1 MKWEEKTVRQAVE
14 DGEGTVTLHFEH
26 KRFFDIEGEKHE
38 TDAYGDFEFQLDSFF
53 TMDTLGMTT
62 ENTVR
67 ETIAKAYD
75 YLLKHQ
81 AEW

>member
-1 MKWEEKTVRQAVE
+1 
-14 DGEGTVTLHFEH
+14 
-26 KRFFDIEGEKHE
+26 
-38 TDAYGDFEFQLDSFF
+38 
-53 TMDTLGMTT
+53 MDTLGMSA